1 MARFIDADALRERL
15 EIINVVAEDWY
26 GMGVSTGLYKAEKE
40 ICEMPAA
47 DVVPR
52 ADFADQKAM
61 GDMCAEVIARQDKEI
76 ERLRDEANR
85 YKRYYFRHDYD
96 EMIAEAKAE
105 AAKEIFEA
113 IEREITDALKSN
125 YKVLPQVEESEAL
138 WNNVNGKIN
147 ALRGIEYFLEE
158 LKQKYTEDTP

>member
-1 MARFIDADALRERL
+1 MDEYIKREDALDAVL
-15 EIINVVAEDWY
+15 FALV
-26 GMGVSTGLYKAEKE
+26 GTGYQSRAIYAVKDV
-40 ICEMPAA
+40 PTA

-76 ERLRDEANR
+76 ESLRDEANR